1 MDKTQA
7 QEFISNV
14 FQSKFDPEQY
24 ALLVRNLLNNF
35 EHRENNY
42 QGGSLWEA
50 YREHISQYRRIGKY
64 TDPNG
69 DAMDILIVEV
79 KSLSKLDRAR
89 TSLRNFVVKH
99 LQTFEKDYAI
109 AAFYSK
115 EDGGKDWR
123 FSFVKI
129 EIESERTEE
138 GKIKARKE
146 LTPAKRYSFL
156 VGAYENS
163 YTAQKQLLP
172 LLLNDYSN
180 PTIEDIENTFSIE
193 KVTDEFFEQYKEL
206 YLKLSENKDLSEIL
220 VKVGLEP
227 IRFTKKLLGQIV
239 FLYFLQKKGWLG
251 VPKNETWGKGDKKY
265 MQNLF
270 NEALKNDRNYFKDY
284 LQYLF
289 YEALA
294 KDRRD
299 TADPVYYRRFDCKIP
314 FLNGGLFEA
323 DYDWEKSNIVI
334 PNNLFRNEEKNK
346 AGDRGTGIFDV
357 FDRYNFTIKED
368 EPLEKEVAVDPEML
382 GKVFEN
388 MLEIKER
395 KSKGAYYTPR
405 EIVHYMC
412 QESLI
417 NYIDKSANDYTAS
430 YQTVNTEQLNM
441 FGGSHDKKGQMNL
454 EIEHKSIKISKKDI
468 ELFIRKGYLAVENDK
483 QVLLKGKETDRYKF
497 QLPESIQLNADL
509 IDEKLTSI
517 KICDPAIGSGA
528 FPVGLLHELVIAQKV
543 LLPFLSNK
551 YLAKKL
557 EAIELNHEEYKQ
569 DPERYVYKIKR
580 HTIQESIYGVDIDAS
595 AIDIARLRLWLS
607 LIVDETDFYN
617 IEALP
622 NLDYKIVQGDSLVGF
637 PEDWKSE
644 AFDKIERLKEE
655 FFDET
660 DTLRKKTLKAQI
672 DKEINDRLK
681 TSKQV
686 FGYEVNFD
694 FKLFFSEV
702 WHYKKGFDIVIGN
715 PPFVTKIS
723 PEETMFFKSIYKTAQ
738 GKKYDLFRLFIEKSL
753 SLLSPFSN
761 LSFIVPDVIMN
772 LKQASILRKF
782 IIDNYFLSYITLA
795 PIKTF
800 DASVIPVIIGI
811 IKDNHRNRESVL
823 FDFINLKVKSSVNQL
838 SWYHDDF
845 NFNFDIEGT
854 EQKILNF
861 INNNNKC
868 IKDEM
873 VWKKGLGVY
882 SRQHLLHKFS
892 EQEVEKIMKEK
903 PWTRNYKHDDTFGKE
918 IEGKDVHRYCLEW
931 NGKKWLSYGPW
942 LAFQRPIEF
951 FRGPRILVREIM
963 NTGYYNVNAAYEED
977 EYFNNQSIFNG
988 ILKPKSN
995 SNLKYI
1001 LGLINSKLF
1010 SFYAV
1015 YSAPKSNRTIFP
1027 TVLMETIEN
1036 FKLPNRNGQ
1045 FESTLVTLVDYLIL
1059 LKSKINIEKSHN
1071 IIINYFSHL
1080 IDGVVYELYFQSSI
1094 EIAKKE
1100 ICRYLRDLKAIND
1113 NMSDEEKLAI
1123 IQAEFNRLYD
1133 PNHPVRNN
1141 LETLDSVEEVRIIK
1155 ESLK

>member
-69 DAMDILIVEV
+69 DTMDILIVEV

-180 PTIEDIENTFSIE
+180 PTIEDIENAFSIE

-220 VKVGLEP
+220 IKSGLEP
-227 IRFTKKLLGQIV
+227 VRFTKKLLGQIV

-251 VPKNETWGKGDKKY
+251 VPKRETWGKGDKKY
-265 MQNLF
+265 MQNLY
-270 NEALKNDRNYFKDY
+270 NEALKNDRNYFRDY

-323 DYDWEKSNIVI
+323 DYNWEKSNIVI

-346 AGDRGTGIFDV
+346 AGDKGTGIFDV

-417 NYIDKSANDYTAS
+417 NYIDTSVNEYSTA
-430 YQTVNTEQLNM
+430 YQTVNSDQLNM

-454 EIEHKSIKISKKDI
+454 EIEHKSIKVPKEDI

-483 QVLLKGKETDRYKF
+483 QVLSKGKETDRYKF
-497 QLPESIQLNADL
+497 QLPESIQVNADL

-528 FPVGLLHELVIAQKV
+528 FPVGLMHELVIAQKV

-557 EAIELNHEEYKQ
+557 EIIELKQEEYKQ
-569 DPERYVYKIKR
+569 DPERYIYKIKR

-660 DTLRKKTLKAQI
+660 DTLKKKTLKAQI

-702 WHYKKGFDIVIGN
+702 WHYKKGFDIVIAN
-715 PPFVTKIS
+715 PPYVDIKHLPPSFVRFLFQHFSTCANRINLY
-723 PEETMFFKSIYKTAQ
+723 SI
-738 GKKYDLFRLFIEKSL
+738 FIEKAWKLTNSSGNIVFINPNSILQNSSYKKIRQLLVNDISKIIKLPDKVFKEAIVETIINSITRNNRCNVVKGAYYKNSDKINFNSIVFSDFSRNEWLNDENYQFNIFIQKGINIILKRIENNADVTENYFDFSL
-753 SLLSPFSN
+753 GITPYDKYKGHSKETIEKRLFHSKEKLNDEYVPLIAGENILRYAVLDKPIKEFLHYGDWLGAPRQRRFFTEPRIIVRQIISGKPGRIYAGFTMSELYHTQIGFAILSKSKN
-761 LSFIVPDVIMN
+761 VKEIEILSIILNSDVIN
-772 LKQASILRKF
+772 FYHKF
-782 IIDNYFLSYITLA
+782 KFL
-795 PIKTF
+795 
-800 DASVIPVIIGI
+800 
-811 IKDNHRNRESVL
+811 
-823 FDFINLKVKSSVNQL
+823 
-838 SWYHDDF
+838 
-845 NFNFDIEGT
+845 DIEKIT
-854 EQKILNF
+854 FQKILIENCRALPF
-861 INNNNKC
+861 NK
-868 IKDEM
+868 
-873 VWKKGLGVY
+873 
-882 SRQHLLHKFS
+882 
-892 EQEVEKIMKEK
+892 
-903 PWTRNYKHDDTFGKE
+903 NYK
-918 IEGKDVHRYCLEW
+918 
-931 NGKKWLSYGPW
+931 
-942 LAFQRPIEF
+942 
-951 FRGPRILVREIM
+951 ILTVATI
-963 NTGYYNVNAAYEED
+963 
-977 EYFNNQSIFNG
+977 
-988 ILKPKSN
+988 ILHYLIYLQISSQSN
-995 SNLKYI
+995 SMYYKYFDEI
-1001 LGLINSKLF
+1001 LN
-1010 SFYAV
+1010 AV
-1015 YSAPKSNRTIFP
+1015 TF
-1027 TVLMETIEN
+1027 
-1036 FKLPNRNGQ
+1036 
-1045 FESTLVTLVDYLIL
+1045 
-1059 LKSKINIEKSHN
+1059 
-1071 IIINYFSHL
+1071 
-1080 IDGVVYELYFQSSI
+1080 ELYFQEEVIS
-1094 EIAKKE
+1094 ANKE
-1100 ICRYLRDLKAIND
+1100 IIKHLVNIQSIDSS
-1113 NMSDEEKLAI
+1113 MSNEEKFAI
-1123 IQAEFNRLYD
+1123 IQTEFNRLYD

-1141 LETLDSVEEVRIIK
+1141 IETLDSVEEVRIIK
-1155 ESLK
+1155 EALK